1 MKNLVEQYASVIY
14 DKKLSSMNVFFEGA
28 ISYENMMKVFHYE
41 FRMVRYY
48 RLRKCLIDVRNIQG
62 ITPEIKEYINHIW
75 FYTISEEGMKNIALV
90 GPENVLD
97 EVFNTNIVNQAV
109 ETETNLQIKYFNDK
123 EAAEGWLKQA

>member
-14 DKKLSSMNVFFEGA
+14 DKKLSSMNVFFDGV

-48 RLRKCLIDVRNIQG
+48 CLRKCLIDVRNMKG

-75 FYTISEEGMKNIALV
+75 FYTISEEGMKNIAFV
-90 GPENVLD
+90 GPENILD
-97 EVFNTNIVNQAV
+97 EVFNTAN
-109 ETETNLQIKYFNDK
+109 EPSEGESLLKIKYFEDK

>member
-14 DKKLSSMNVFFEGA
+14 DRKLSSMNVFFEGA

-48 RLRKCLIDVRNIQG
+48 RLQKCLIDVRNIQG

-75 FYTISEEGMKNIALV
+75 FYTISEEGMKNIAFV
-90 GPENVLD
+90 GPENILD
-97 EVFNTNIVNQAV
+97 EVFDTTKQSPERESA
-109 ETETNLQIKYFNDK
+109 LKIKYFKDK